1 VADITIKLVY
11 NLKTGKQDIYVDFVS
26 DDDALPIEH
35 ERDHRQ
41 LVEQLIG
48 QGVLKPNDVGQVK
61 VSRLR
66 GVIDLSEVTQEV
78 HQELRESEGQG
89 S

>member
-1 VADITIKLVY
+1 MSDITIKLIY
-11 NLKTGKQDIYVDFVS
+11 NVETGKQDIYVDFVS

-35 ERDHRQ
+35 ERDHKQLIEQ
-41 LVEQLIG
+41 LVG
-48 QGVLKPNDVGQVK
+48 RGALKPDDVGQIK

-66 GVIDLSEVTQEV
+66 GQHDLSSVTPEAPQD
-78 HQELRESEGQG
+78 QRQRGGQG

>member
-1 VADITIKLVY
+1 MADITIKLVY
-11 NLKTGKQDIYVDFVS
+11 NLETGKQDIYVDFVS

-41 LVEQLIG
+41 LIEQLIG
-48 QGVLKPNDVGQVK
+48 QGILKPNDVGQIK
-61 VSRLR
+61 VSRL
-66 GVIDLSEVTQEV
+66 GGQMNLSDKSHEV
-78 HQELRESEGQG
+78 HQDVRESEGQG

>member
-1 VADITIKLVY
+1 MADITINLVY
-11 NLKTGKQDIYVDFVS
+11 NLETGKQDIYVDFVS

-41 LVEQLIG
+41 LIEQLIG
-48 QGVLKPNDVGQVK
+48 KGVLKPNDVGQVK

-78 HQELRESEGQG
+78 HQELRESEDQG

>member
-1 VADITIKLVY
+1 MADITIKLVY
-11 NLKTGKQDIYVDFVS
+11 NLETGKQDIYVDFVS

-41 LVEQLIG
+41 LIEQLIG

-66 GVIDLSEVTQEV
+66 GVVDLSEVTQEV
-78 HQELRESEGQG
+78 HQELRESEAHG

>member
-1 VADITIKLVY
+1 MADITIKLIY
-11 NLKTGKQDIYVDFVS
+11 NLETGKQDIYVDFVS

-41 LVEQLIG
+41 LIEQLIG
-48 QGVLKPNDVGQVK
+48 QGVLKPSDVGQVK

-66 GVIDLSEVTQEV
+66 GVVDLSEITHEV
-78 HQELRESEGQG
+78 HQDVRESEGQG